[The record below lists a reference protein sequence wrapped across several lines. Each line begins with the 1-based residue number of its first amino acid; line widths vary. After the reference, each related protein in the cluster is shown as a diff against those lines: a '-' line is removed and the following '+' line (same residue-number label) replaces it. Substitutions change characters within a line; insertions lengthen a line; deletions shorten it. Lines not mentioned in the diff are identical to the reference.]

1 MKVKVRLFGMLSE
14 AATVNSIAMADVDN
28 TDEVLRQLFIKFPSL
43 EQMQYTISVNHTIY
57 SEKVDLTDGDE
68 IAMLPPFAGG

>member
-1 MKVKVRLFGMLSE
+1 MLSE